1 MAMTAHSMRCR
12 GNSPNHAGRFL
23 SETMSFTLGWFHAV
37 FSELSSK
44 TSASN
49 MAASSGI
56 TVGAELAQAFA
67 SACSEAKTRVFKIEL
82 QGETL
87 VCSSSIHAKSSD
99 ADDFT
104 LVQSVLVE
112 KQACYICYRTDAQPP
127 CNWVFMMYVPN
138 GTTVRDR
145 MLYAATR
152 EVR

>member
-1 MAMTAHSMRCR
+1 
-12 GNSPNHAGRFL
+12 
-23 SETMSFTLGWFHAV
+23 
-37 FSELSSK
+37 
-44 TSASN
+44 

-56 TVGAELAQAFA
+56 TVGADLAQAFA

-82 QGETL
+82 HGETL
-87 VCSSSIHAKSSD
+87 VCASNVAAQSSD
-99 ADDFT
+99 AQDFA

-112 KQACYICYRTDAQPP
+112 KQACYICYRTDAPPP

-152 EVR
+152 EVRWLHIQCAILFLFAF